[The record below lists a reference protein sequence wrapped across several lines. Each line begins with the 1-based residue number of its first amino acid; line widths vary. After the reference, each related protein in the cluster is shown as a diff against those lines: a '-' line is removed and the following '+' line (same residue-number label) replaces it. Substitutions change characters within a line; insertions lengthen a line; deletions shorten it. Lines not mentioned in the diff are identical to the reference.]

1 MSYLIARSVTNNEC
15 PCKRWLS
22 MIGLPTD
29 PLPALCRCQHAD
41 AGSRAVRGRKSV
53 PVEHQVR
60 ENPADRRLPGPVDG
74 GHLRLLHTRR
84 PGRPSR
90 QQDERQRS
98 GAGASYPGSYRVG
111 SRSVPDS
118 VQAGQGWRA
127 GRPALVVGGGA
138 APGCWLGAA
147 GAAGCGG
154 AAASGRGLSRAK
166 RRGDD
171 AGGVPAGR
179 GAVSL
184 HDIAAIWVAFFSR

>member
-22 MIGLPTD
+22 MIGLPAD
-29 PLPALCRCQHAD
+29 PLPALCRRQHAD

-60 ENPADRRLPGPVDG
+60 DHPADRRLPGPVDG
-74 GHLRLLHTRR
+74 GYLRLLHTRR

-138 APGCWLGAA
+138 APGC
-147 GAAGCGG
+147 GG
-154 AAASGRGLSRAK
+154 AAASGPGRTSRRPRRGLSRAK